1 MTGFTPLWKI
11 SAKITLLLQTAM
23 ETADIFPFL
32 QLCGTAHIVVMDI
45 FCIFA
50 WFIRSCLKLYRQVFY
65 RARIECLFIF
75 KGRIAGY
82 VTAKKKETGI
92 IEHKKRRNYQLL

>member
-1 MTGFTPLWKI
+1 MRPGSKVILARSLFFRSGGF
-11 SAKITLLLQTAM
+11 
-23 ETADIFPFL
+23 
-32 QLCGTAHIVVMDI
+32 
-45 FCIFA
+45 
-50 WFIRSCLKLYRQVFY
+50 RSCLKLYRQVFY

-82 VTAKKKETGI
+82 VTAQKKETGI

>member
-1 MTGFTPLWKI
+1 MHFKYIGKVGLSGSITGLKQCKLCSSGCGKI
-11 SAKITLLLQTAM
+11 KK
-23 ETADIFPFL
+23 FL
-32 QLCGTAHIVVMDI
+32 
-45 FCIFA
+45 
-50 WFIRSCLKLYRQVFY
+50 RSCLKLYRQVFY

-92 IEHKKRRNYQLL
+92 IEHKKR

>member
-1 MTGFTPLWKI
+1 MKKRI
-11 SAKITLLLQTAM
+11 SGAYFLFALLFYL
-23 ETADIFPFL
+23 
-32 QLCGTAHIVVMDI
+32 
-45 FCIFA
+45 
-50 WFIRSCLKLYRQVFY
+50 RSCLKLYRQVFY

-92 IEHKKRRNYQLL
+92 IEHEKRRNYQLL

>member
-1 MTGFTPLWKI
+1 MVNSNILYKQQGRHFVYITNYWK
-11 SAKITLLLQTAM
+11 LL
-23 ETADIFPFL
+23 
-32 QLCGTAHIVVMDI
+32 
-45 FCIFA
+45 
-50 WFIRSCLKLYRQVFY
+50 RSCLKLYRQVFY

-82 VTAKKKETGI
+82 VTAKKKQTGI

>member
-1 MTGFTPLWKI
+1 MG
-11 SAKITLLLQTAM
+11 
-23 ETADIFPFL
+23 
-32 QLCGTAHIVVMDI
+32 
-45 FCIFA
+45 
-50 WFIRSCLKLYRQVFY
+50 
-65 RARIECLFIF
+65 CLFIF

>member
-1 MTGFTPLWKI
+1 MAGLLILRVALSCLLSLFTL
-11 SAKITLLLQTAM
+11 SSLAL
-23 ETADIFPFL
+23 
-32 QLCGTAHIVVMDI
+32 
-45 FCIFA
+45 
-50 WFIRSCLKLYRQVFY
+50 RSCLKLYRQVFY

-92 IEHKKRRNYQLL
+92 IEHKKRR

>member
-1 MTGFTPLWKI
+1 MPKVFFNTNKT
-11 SAKITLLLQTAM
+11 S
-23 ETADIFPFL
+23 
-32 QLCGTAHIVVMDI
+32 
-45 FCIFA
+45 IFA
-50 WFIRSCLKLYRQVFY
+50 VNYTIQQFRSCLKLYRQVFY